1 MSRSSSGFDFSDQVV
16 VVTGGTRGIGRAIAE
31 SFLAAGAEVLVCARS
46 EPASI
51 PAADGRKA
59 HIERRLSFA
68 KPLTDEQSLR
78 LLEIAGKTPV
88 TLALTSGIIIDTSIA
103 QHTPAA

>member
-1 MSRSSSGFDFSDQVV
+1 MSRF
-16 VVTGGTRGIGRAIAE
+16 TRWHTRGFRLSVAPLAVAACLSLSAVAIAAPTARDK
-31 SFLAAGAEVLVCARS
+31 AAARTF
-46 EPASI
+46 
-51 PAADGRKA
+51 AADGRKA

-88 TLALTSGIIIDTSIA
+88 TLALTSGITIDTSI
-103 QHTPAA
+103 QHTTAA